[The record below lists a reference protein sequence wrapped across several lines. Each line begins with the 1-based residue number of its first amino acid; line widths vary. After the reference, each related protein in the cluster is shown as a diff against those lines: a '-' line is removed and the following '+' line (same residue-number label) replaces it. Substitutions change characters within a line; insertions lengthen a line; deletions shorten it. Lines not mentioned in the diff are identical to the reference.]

1 VSGRS
6 AGQETTVD
14 DTSAPRAQGEPEQQ
28 RQGDVEPEVGTDLDG
43 DVATL
48 TVGGELTEGARR
60 PLVRTM
66 TDLMLGRPDLRRVRL
81 DLRAARYLNSAGMA
95 VLVQLQK
102 LGQPRGVE
110 VVLVAPPT
118 AVARPLQLS
127 GLWLRFPVEEY
138 ETVEDDRV
146 DREGG
151 PG

>member
-1 VSGRS
+1 MCVLP
-6 AGQETTVD
+6 GQETSVD
-14 DTSAPRAQGEPEQQ
+14 DTSASPAQGEPERQ
-28 RQGDVEPEVGTDLDG
+28 RNGDAEPEVTTDLDG

-48 TVGGELTEGARR
+48 TLGGELTEGARR

-81 DLRAARYLNSAGMA
+81 DLRAATYLNSAGMA

-102 LGQPRGVE
+102 LGQPRGVD
-110 VVLVAPPT
+110 VVLVAPPA
-118 AVARPLQLS
+118 AVARALQIS

-138 ETVEDDRV
+138 EAVEDDRV

-151 PG
+151 PR

>member
-1 VSGRS
+1 VSGVS
-6 AGQETTVD
+6 PGQETAVD
-14 DTSAPRAQGEPEQQ
+14 ETSAPRAQGETEQQ
-28 RQGDVEPEVGTDLDG
+28 RGDREPEVTTDLDG

-48 TVGGELTEGARR
+48 TVGGELTEEARR

-81 DLRAARYLNSAGMA
+81 DLRAATYLNSAGMA

-110 VVLVAPPT
+110 VALLAPPA

-127 GLWLRFPVEEY
+127 GLWLRFPVEEDRA
-138 ETVEDDRV
+138 VEDDRV

-151 PG
+151 AG

>member
-1 VSGRS
+1 VSGGL
-6 AGQETTVD
+6 AGQETVVD
-14 DTSAPRAQGEPEQQ
+14 DTSAPRAQGEPEQ
-28 RQGDVEPEVGTDLDG
+28 RRHGDVEPEVTTELDG

-48 TVGGELTEGARR
+48 TVSGELTEGARR

-66 TDLMLGRPDLRRVRL
+66 TDLMLGRPGLRRVRL
-81 DLRAARYLNSAGMA
+81 DLRATTYLNSAGMA

-127 GLWLRFPVEEY
+127 GLWLRFTVEGRA
-138 ETVEDDRV
+138 VEDDRV

-151 PG
+151 AG

>member
-118 AVARPLQLS
+118 AVVRPLQLS